1 VSSVELP
8 VAGRKSRPRPRVRAR
23 ALGRA
28 LRLPK
33 ATTPNLDVRR
43 DLPVP
48 MPDGVTLLADLY
60 RPDGAG
66 PSPTVL
72 VRTPYGRA
80 GILALISARLLAERG
95 LQVLL
100 QSCRGKFGS
109 GGTLEPFRERDDGL
123 ATLDWIREQPWHSGR
138 IATSGASYL
147 GITQWAL
154 AADAGPDLAAVA
166 AVVTS
171 SDPRSQMYPG
181 DGFGLEM
188 ALGWA
193 QIASV
198 QERRLGS
205 LRLLLGHRRLIR
217 ALDTWPL
224 IGADQRL
231 LGTTVPFY
239 QDWLARSAPG
249 DQYWAPRVFT
259 EEVSRVEADV
269 DLVGGWYD
277 PFVRDQ
283 VRDFQRLRDGGRQ
296 VHLTIGPWAHLSPGV
311 VAEATRRAILVLRR
325 HLDPGASM
333 PGESP
338 VRVYVTGAGEWRDL
352 PDWPPPGIE
361 EQRWHLQANRAL
373 APAPP
378 GPSEPDSFRYDP
390 ADPTPALGGPVT
402 SVFGRPRV
410 DNEPLERRGDVVT
423 YTSAP
428 LLQPLELLGA
438 IRADVYFGSD
448 RPHTDVFVRLC
459 EVDARGV
466 STNVCDGYRRLAGEP
481 PNAVDGARRVEVEL
495 SPIAHRFAAGHRLR
509 VQISSGAHPRFARN
523 PGTGSSLDSADAE
536 LLPANQRIFHDP
548 SRPSAVVLPV
558 LAGTP

>member
-1 VSSVELP
+1 VTTVELSA
-8 VAGRKSRPRPRVRAR
+8 VGRRSRPRTRIRAW
-23 ALGRA
+23 ALSRA

-33 ATTPNLDVRR
+33 ATTPHLELRR
-43 DLPVP
+43 DIPVP
-48 MPDGVTLLADLY
+48 MADGVTLLADLY

-72 VRTPYGRA
+72 VRTPYGRT

-100 QSCRGKFGS
+100 QSCRGTFGS

-154 AADAGPDLAAVA
+154 AADAGPDLAALA

-171 SDPRSQMYPG
+171 SDPRNQMYPG

-198 QERRLGS
+198 QERRFGG
-205 LRLLLGHRRLIR
+205 LRLLLGHRRLMR
-217 ALDTWPL
+217 ALDSWPL
-224 IGADQRL
+224 TVADQRL

-239 QDWLARSAPG
+239 QEWLARSAPG

-259 EEVSRVEADV
+259 DEVSRVEADV

-283 VRDFQRLRDGGRQ
+283 VRDYRRLRDAGRR

-311 VAEATRRAILVLRR
+311 VAEATRRAILVLRS
-325 HLDPGASM
+325 HLGPDTGLADQ
-333 PGESP
+333 SP

-352 PDWPPPGIE
+352 ADWPPPGIE
-361 EQRWHLQANRAL
+361 EQRWHLHANGTL
-373 APAPP
+373 APEPP
-378 GPSEPDSFRYDP
+378 GPSEPDSYRYDP

-402 SVFGRPRV
+402 SLFGRPRV

-428 LLQPLELLGA
+428 LAEALEVLGS
-438 IRADVYFGSD
+438 IRAEVYLGSD
-448 RPHTDVFVRLC
+448 RSHTDLFVRLC

-481 PNAVDGARRVEVEL
+481 LATVDGARRVEVEL
-495 SPIAHRFAAGHRLR
+495 SPIAHRFAPGHRLR

-523 PGTGSSLDSADAE
+523 PGTGAGLDSADAE
-536 LLPANQRIFHDP
+536 LLAAAQQIFHDP
-548 SRPSAVVLPV
+548 LRPSAVVLPM
-558 LAGTP
+558 LAGTL